1 MRAECDFID
10 DILDDMKYNQSVNMD
25 ARKNMTICGGSS
37 MAPVWHSYMV
47 SYTYGKMQFG
57 SLVIKEEFDTHTS
70 NAEDI
75 AEFHNKIT
83 NEISAYQGEKIVII
97 NIVKFN

>member
-1 MRAECDFID
+1 MAECDFID
-10 DILDDMKYNQSVNMD
+10 DILDDMTISGGNNME
-25 ARKNMTICGGSS
+25 
-37 MAPVWHSYMV
+37 PVWHSYMV

-70 NAEDI
+70 SAEDI

-97 NIVKFN
+97 NIVKFNWCL